1 MRIGN
6 RLSFSDWP
14 PKINTS
20 KTRAAGLVS
29 WPCLCFVS
37 AHNHF
42 SISDL
47 HTSMHS
53 SPHHAALPPVSQKNN
68 PLPPKKEKP
77 EKSADLKAASS
88 HLPPDWRHRSS
99 LPGRLCPADSCLF
112 KKPPKTQKRWKL
124 KHKWWKPLCS
134 ICLITQDQKLHI
146 CSILLLSL
154 HKWRKRTKQEAR
166 EVQNV
171 KSINTTLHKTVL
183 VAFSGYCK
191 APYVNL
197 NCDCAPS
204 QRTRGHYAGGHACF
218 SERRWD
224 HRLFCRMMLQL
235 SLTADLS
242 DNCMI

>member
-1 MRIGN
+1 MPLFCQCPQSLLNQRFTHFHA
-6 RLSFSDWP
+6 LLPSSCCTA
-14 PKINTS
+14 TS
-20 KTRAAGLVS
+20 IIEKQPA
-29 WPCLCFVS
+29 
-37 AHNHF
+37 
-42 SISDL
+42 
-47 HTSMHS
+47 
-53 SPHHAALPPVSQKNN
+53 
-68 PLPPKKEKP
+68 PPKKRKTR
-77 EKSADLKAASS
+77 KKARTWKLLLLTFLLTGGIGAV
-88 HLPPDWRHRSS
+88 S
-99 LPGRLCPADSCLF
+99 LVGCAQLTVACS
-112 KKPPKTQKRWKL
+112 KNPPKTQKRWKL

-204 QRTRGHYAGGHACF
+204 QRTRGHYAGG
-218 SERRWD
+218 D